1 MFTSVTPDPDFMIT
15 SLSELGSPHIPAC
28 EALRS
33 NGISLWTRHGLTFV
47 RNLFSMLLDEQRF
60 ISLGANEQ
68 ASPEI
73 QQGRFHSW
81 NLQGLSAFLYCNYY
95 YYS

>member
-1 MFTSVTPDPDFMIT
+1 
-15 SLSELGSPHIPAC
+15 
-28 EALRS
+28 
-33 NGISLWTRHGLTFV
+33 
-47 RNLFSMLLDEQRF
+47 MLLDEQRF